1 MNSNVIYVPKDLSEW
16 KDKEGVFILLDRA
29 CLELYEKKDK
39 SLELLNGIDHPKKK
53 IEEYCLSHLSG
64 TFSKEE
70 MILNIRPDI
79 LHQCLLSLLDSPL
92 NKSGRLLV
100 YIRTMSNVLIEV
112 NPQLSVPRS
121 FREFSSLMVN
131 LLVKRKVTAVN
142 GNTTLMRV
150 VKNDI
155 EKILPV
161 GGKKYGLSV
170 NGAQKSIRSL
180 LNEVYL
186 SEDSN
191 MRKSPITF
199 VIGAVA
205 YGDPIQSCNF
215 IEEIISISSYPLSAA
230 LCCSKICNEF
240 EYLWKIC

>member
-16 KDKEGVFILLDRA
+16 KNEERVFILLDRA

-53 IEEYCLSHLSG
+53 IEEYCSSHFSEI
-64 TFSKEE
+64 FSKEE
-70 MILNIRPDI
+70 MVLNIRPDI

-121 FREFSSLMVN
+121 FKEFSSLMVN
-131 LLVKRKVTAVN
+131 LLVKRKVLAVN
-142 GNTTLMRV
+142 GNTILMKII
-150 VKNDI
+150 KNDI
-155 EKILPV
+155 DKILPI

-170 NGAQKSIRSL
+170 NGTQKSIRAL
-180 LNEVYL
+180 ANEIY
-186 SEDSN
+186 SGQDSN
-191 MRKSPITF
+191 ARKSAVTF
-199 VIGAVA
+199 VVGAVA
-205 YGDPIQSCNF
+205 YGDPIQSCDF
-215 IEEIISISSYPLSAA
+215 IEEVISISSYPLSAA

-240 EYLWKIC
+240 EYLWGIC

>member
-1 MNSNVIYVPKDLSEW
+1 MNSNIINVPKDLSEW
-16 KDKEGVFILLDRA
+16 KDKERVFILLDRA
-29 CLELYEKKDK
+29 FLELYEKKDK

-53 IEEYCLSHLSG
+53 IEEYCSLYSSKI
-64 TFSKEE
+64 FSKEE

-121 FREFSSLMVN
+121 FKEFSSLMVN
-131 LLVKRKVTAVN
+131 LLVKRKITAVN
-142 GNTTLMRV
+142 GNTSLMRI

-155 EKILPV
+155 DKILPV
-161 GGKKYGLSV
+161 GGKKYGLSL
-170 NGAQKSIRSL
+170 NGTQKNIRAL
-180 LNEVYL
+180 INELYS
-186 SEDSN
+186 SEDYKIRNS
-191 MRKSPITF
+191 SVTF
-199 VIGAVA
+199 VVGAVA
-205 YGDPIQSCNF
+205 YGDPIQSCDF